1 MASTK
6 TGNPLYVEPSVL
18 VLYRADQSFA
28 LNDVIPD
35 PGRFDLGYDL
45 VIASQPYR
53 SRLPAETKVRNVLAP
68 LARSLAPGGV
78 TRAAAFGRGTIPVV
92 YAPPPLLELYPDTE
106 SNDLDGS
113 ILPAWVRMRSLADL
127 LLLCRSSKATFAA
140 FAAASDGRE
149 RADDDSDDRCLDPST
164 DGSLGWTPRSTG
176 DGAGDGPGDTSA
188 APTRGG
194 LRLGGIV
201 DPSAK
206 RWGAS

>member
-1 MASTK
+1 M
-6 TGNPLYVEPSVL
+6 TGAAAVGGAPPRAAVTEKPPADACAESATVAVALS
-18 VLYRADQSFA
+18 RAD
-28 LNDVIPD
+28 
-35 PGRFDLGYDL
+35 
-45 VIASQPYR
+45 
-53 SRLPAETKVRNVLAP
+53 RNLSLD

-127 LLLCRSSKATFAA
+127 LLLCRSSRATFAS

-164 DGSLGWTPRSTG
+164 DGSLGWTPRWTG